1 MRKQLEAIIEKH
13 NLINQTFENF
23 WLNVDNYIKEEPEEC
38 AEIGLADR
46 NQIKPELCGYSFCA
60 TKEWDVDHIKVHIY
74 IYLGDDQF
82 RIGDYWCVYDLDGDF
97 LDDYFVID

>member
-46 NQIKPELCGYSFCA
+46 NQIKPELYGYSFWVTNKLGFDC
-60 TKEWDVDHIKVHIY
+60 IKVY
-74 IYLGDDQF
+74 IDINLEGKASQ
-82 RIGDYWCVYDLDGDF
+82 IGDYWCVYDLDGDF